1 MGEETLLIVGN
12 GFDLSMGFKT
22 SYGDFMK
29 SSYFPHEETSSLCSY
44 LHNQYEEN
52 MGWIDIENELS
63 EYSRILTT
71 KKLNAKKINTI
82 LDIDSLREEY
92 DELKS
97 SLKCYLQEETKRAFG
112 PSPDNPAKRVIDQ
125 LPAESKIISFN
136 YTSIIER
143 MTRDRFCASKGNLL
157 HIHGSLAP
165 YDDIVFGVE
174 DSAKLSKEHVFLY
187 KAHSPHL
194 KVQEFS
200 DWLNSAE
207 RIIFY
212 GYSLGDTDRQYFEKF
227 FRKLCSD
234 DRTYTE
240 LVFYYYDQS
249 SYDNLIWQ
257 LQMLTNHKL
266 TQLQILNKIE
276 FKNCSM

>member
-22 SYGDFMK
+22 SYGNFMK
-29 SSYFPHEETSSLCSY
+29 SSYFPNKETSTLCSY
-44 LHNQYEEN
+44 LHKQYEEN

-71 KKLNAKKINTI
+71 KKLNAKKFNTI

-97 SLKCYLQEETKRAFG
+97 SLKFYLQEETKRAFG

-125 LPAESKIISFN
+125 LPANSKIISFN
-136 YTSIIER
+136 YKSIIER
-143 MTRDRFCASKGNLL
+143 MTRDRFCTSKGNLL

-187 KAHSPHL
+187 KAHSRHL

-227 FRKLCSD
+227 FRKLCSSD
-234 DRTYTE
+234 SIYTE
-240 LVFYYYDQS
+240 LIFYYYGQA

-257 LQMLTNHKL
+257 LQVLTNHKL
-266 TQLQILNKIE
+266 TQLQIQNKIE
-276 FKNCSM
+276 FINCFI

>member
-1 MGEETLLIVGN
+1 
-12 GFDLSMGFKT
+12 
-22 SYGDFMK
+22 
-29 SSYFPHEETSSLCSY
+29 
-44 LHNQYEEN
+44 

-63 EYSRILTT
+63 EYSRMLTT
-71 KKLNAKKINTI
+71 KKLNAKKYNTI

-187 KAHSPHL
+187 KAYSPHL

-227 FRKLCSD
+227 FRKLCSGD
-234 DRTYTE
+234 SSFTE
-240 LVFYYYDQS
+240 LVFYYYGQA

-266 TQLQILNKIE
+266 TQLQILNKLE
-276 FKNCSM
+276 FIDCSM

>member
-1 MGEETLLIVGN
+1 MAEETLLIVGN

-22 SYGDFMK
+22 SYGDFLR
-29 SSYFPHEETSSLCSY
+29 SSVFPKYDSTLCSY
-44 LHNQYEEN
+44 LRKQFQEN

-63 EYSRILTT
+63 EFSNVISSM
-71 KKLNAKKINTI
+71 KQDAKKKH
-82 LDIDSLREEY
+82 DKWEY
-92 DELKS
+92 DNFRKEYDDLKS
-97 SLKCYLQEETKRAFG
+97 SLKKYLQEETKGQFILKK
-112 PSPDNPAKRVIDQ
+112 DNSAVSVIDH
-125 LPAESKIISFN
+125 LPAGSKIISFN

-143 MTRDRFCASKGNLL
+143 MTRDRFGVSKGNLL

-187 KAHSPHL
+187 KAHSQSL
-194 KVQEFS
+194 KAREFS
-200 DWLNSAE
+200 YWLNSAE

-227 FRKLCSD
+227 FQKLCSENSSNVD
-234 DRTYTE
+234 
-240 LVFYYYDQS
+240 LVFYYYGQS

-257 LQMLTNHKL
+257 LQMLTKHKL
-266 TQLQILNKIE
+266 TQLLTYNQIE
-276 FKNCSM
+276 FIDCSM

>member
-1 MGEETLLIVGN
+1 MEEETLLIVGN

-63 EYSRILTT
+63 EYSRMLTT
-71 KKLNAKKINTI
+71 KKLNAKKFNTI

-97 SLKCYLQEETKRAFG
+97 SLKLYLQEETKRAFC
-112 PSPDNPAKRVIDQ
+112 PSRDNPAKRVIDQ
-125 LPAESKIISFN
+125 LPADSKIISFN

-143 MTRDRFCASKGNLL
+143 LTLGKFQDSNGNLL

-187 KAHSPHL
+187 KAHSRHL
-194 KVQEFS
+194 RVQEFS

-212 GYSLGDTDRQYFEKF
+212 GYSLGDTDRQYFENF
-227 FRKLCSD
+227 FRKLCSGD
-234 DRTYTE
+234 NTYTE
-240 LVFYYYDQS
+240 LVFYYYGQA

-276 FKNCSM
+276 FIDCSM

>member
-44 LHNQYEEN
+44 LHKQYEEN

-71 KKLNAKKINTI
+71 KKLNAKKFNTI

-97 SLKCYLQEETKRAFG
+97 SLKFYLQEATKRAFG
-112 PSPDNPAKRVIDQ
+112 PSPDNLAKRVIDQ
-125 LPAESKIISFN
+125 LPADSKIISFN

-143 MTRDRFCASKGNLL
+143 MTRDRFCTSKGNLL

-187 KAHSPHL
+187 KAHSRHL

-212 GYSLGDTDRQYFEKF
+212 GYSLGDTDRQYFENF
-227 FRKLCSD
+227 FRKLCSSD
-234 DRTYTE
+234 NTYTE
-240 LVFYYYDQS
+240 LIFYYYGQA

-257 LQMLTNHKL
+257 LQVLTNHKL
-266 TQLQILNKIE
+266 TQLQIQNKIE
-276 FKNCSM
+276 FIDCSM

>member
-63 EYSRILTT
+63 EYSRMLTT
-71 KKLNAKKINTI
+71 KKLNAKKFNTI
-82 LDIDSLREEY
+82 LDLDSLREEY

-97 SLKCYLQEETKRAFG
+97 SLKLYLQEETKRAFG
-112 PSPDNPAKRVIDQ
+112 PSRDNPAKRVIDQ
-125 LPAESKIISFN
+125 LPADSKIISFN

-143 MTRDRFCASKGNLL
+143 LTLGKFQDSNGNLL

-187 KAHSPHL
+187 KAHCRHL
-194 KVQEFS
+194 RVQEFS

-212 GYSLGDTDRQYFEKF
+212 GYSLGDTDRQYFENF
-227 FRKLCSD
+227 FRKLCSGD
-234 DRTYTE
+234 TTYAE
-240 LVFYYYDQS
+240 LVFYYYGQA

-276 FKNCSM
+276 FIDCSM

>member
-1 MGEETLLIVGN
+1 
-12 GFDLSMGFKT
+12 
-22 SYGDFMK
+22 
-29 SSYFPHEETSSLCSY
+29 
-44 LHNQYEEN
+44 

-63 EYSRILTT
+63 EYSRMLTT
-71 KKLNAKKINTI
+71 KKLNAQKYNTI

-97 SLKCYLQEETKRAFG
+97 SLKCYLQEETKRAFC
-112 PSPDNPAKRVIDQ
+112 PSSKNPAKRVIDQ
-125 LPAESKIISFN
+125 LPAGSKIISFN

-276 FKNCSM
+276 FINCSM

>member
-29 SSYFPHEETSSLCSY
+29 SSYFPNKETSTLCSY

-63 EYSRILTT
+63 KYSQLLSRFELTPET
-71 KKLNAKKINTI
+71 GKIE
-82 LDIDSLREEY
+82 LGAESFREEY

-97 SLKCYLQEETKRAFG
+97 SLKLYLQEETKRAFG
-112 PSPDNPAKRVIDQ
+112 PSPENPAKRVIDQ
-125 LPAESKIISFN
+125 LPAGSKIISFN

-143 MTRDRFCASKGNLL
+143 LTWDKFKDSKGNLL

-187 KAHSPHL
+187 KAHSRHL

-227 FRKLCSD
+227 FRKLCSSD
-234 DRTYTE
+234 SIYTE
-240 LVFYYYDQS
+240 LIFYYYGQA

-257 LQMLTNHKL
+257 LQVLTNHKL
-266 TQLQILNKIE
+266 TQLQIQNKIE
-276 FKNCSM
+276 FIDCSM

>member
-44 LHNQYEEN
+44 LHKQYEEN

-71 KKLNAKKINTI
+71 KKLNAKKFNTI

-97 SLKCYLQEETKRAFG
+97 SLKFYLQEETKRAFG

-125 LPAESKIISFN
+125 LPADSKIISFN

-143 MTRDRFCASKGNLL
+143 MTRDRFCTSKGNLL

-187 KAHSPHL
+187 KAHSRHL

-200 DWLNSAE
+200 DWLNTAE

-212 GYSLGDTDRQYFEKF
+212 GYSLGDTDRQYFENF
-227 FRKLCSD
+227 FRKLCSGD
-234 DRTYTE
+234 NTYTE
-240 LVFYYYDQS
+240 LVFYYYGQA

-266 TQLQILNKIE
+266 TQLQILNKLE
-276 FKNCSM
+276 FIDCSM

>member
-44 LHNQYEEN
+44 LHKQYEEN

-71 KKLNAKKINTI
+71 KKLNAKKFNTI

-97 SLKCYLQEETKRAFG
+97 SLKFYLQEETKRAFG
-112 PSPDNPAKRVIDQ
+112 PSPDNPAKRVIDP
-125 LPAESKIISFN
+125 LPADSKIISFN

-143 MTRDRFCASKGNLL
+143 MTRDRFCTSKGNLL

-187 KAHSPHL
+187 KAHSRHL

-200 DWLNSAE
+200 DWLNTAE

-212 GYSLGDTDRQYFEKF
+212 GYSLGDTDRQYFENF
-227 FRKLCSD
+227 FRKLCSGD
-234 DRTYTE
+234 NTYTE
-240 LVFYYYDQS
+240 LIFYYYGQA

-257 LQMLTNHKL
+257 LQVLTNHKL
-266 TQLQILNKIE
+266 TQLQIQNKIE
-276 FKNCSM
+276 FIDCSM

>member
-12 GFDLSMGFKT
+12 GFDLSIGFKT

-29 SSYFPHEETSSLCSY
+29 SSYFPHEETSNLCSY
-44 LHNQYEEN
+44 LHKQYEEN

-63 EYSRILTT
+63 EYSRMLAT
-71 KKLNAKKINTI
+71 KKLNAKKYNTI

-187 KAHSPHL
+187 KVHSPHL

>member
-63 EYSRILTT
+63 KYSQLLSRFELTPKT
-71 KKLNAKKINTI
+71 GKIE
-82 LDIDSLREEY
+82 LGAESFREEY
-92 DELKS
+92 EELKT
-97 SLKCYLQEETKRAFG
+97 SLKFYLQEETKRAFG
-112 PSPDNPAKRVIDQ
+112 PSPENPAKRVIDQ
-125 LPAESKIISFN
+125 LPAGSKIISFN

-143 MTRDRFCASKGNLL
+143 MTRDRFCALKSNLL

-165 YDDIVFGVE
+165 NDDIVFGVE
-174 DSAKLSKEHVFLY
+174 DSAKLPKEHVFLY

-212 GYSLGDTDRQYFEKF
+212 GYSLGDTDHQYFEKF

-240 LVFYYYDQS
+240 L
-249 SYDNLIWQ
+249 L
-257 LQMLTNHKL
+257 
-266 TQLQILNKIE
+266 
-276 FKNCSM
+276 

>member
-29 SSYFPHEETSSLCSY
+29 SSYFPYEETSSLCSY
-44 LHNQYEEN
+44 LHKQYEEN

-63 EYSRILTT
+63 EYSRMLTT
-71 KKLNAKKINTI
+71 KKLNAKKFNTI

-97 SLKCYLQEETKRAFG
+97 SLKLYLQEETKRAFD

-125 LPAESKIISFN
+125 LPGDSKIISFN

-143 MTRDRFCASKGNLL
+143 LTWDKFKDSKGNLL

-187 KAHSPHL
+187 KAHSRHL

-200 DWLNSAE
+200 DWLNTAE

-212 GYSLGDTDRQYFEKF
+212 GYSLGDTDRQYFESF
-227 FRKLCSD
+227 FRKLCSSD
-234 DRTYTE
+234 SIYTE
-240 LVFYYYDQS
+240 LIFYYYGQA

-266 TQLQILNKIE
+266 TQLQIQNKIE
-276 FKNCSM
+276 FIDCSM

>member
-29 SSYFPHEETSSLCSY
+29 SSYFPHEETSNLCSY
-44 LHNQYEEN
+44 LHKQYEEN

-63 EYSRILTT
+63 EYSRMLTT
-71 KKLNAKKINTI
+71 KKLNAKKYNTI

-112 PSPDNPAKRVIDQ
+112 PSPDTPAKRVIDQ

-276 FKNCSM
+276 FINCSM

>member
-12 GFDLSMGFKT
+12 GFDLSMGFNT
-22 SYGDFMK
+22 SYGDFMQ
-29 SSYFPHEETSSLCSY
+29 SSYFPNKETSSLCSY
-44 LHNQYEEN
+44 LYDQYEEN

-63 EYSRILTT
+63 EFSRMLTT
-71 KKLNAKKINTI
+71 KKLNAKKINAT
-82 LDIDSLREEY
+82 LDIESFREEY

-97 SLKCYLQEETKRAFG
+97 SLKFYLQEETKRAFC
-112 PSPDNPAKRVIDQ
+112 PSPENHAKRVIDQ
-125 LPAESKIISFN
+125 LPAGSKIISFN

-143 MTRDRFCASKGNLL
+143 LTWDKFKDSKGNLL

-187 KAHSPHL
+187 KAYSPYL
-194 KVQEFS
+194 KVQKFS

-212 GYSLGDTDRQYFEKF
+212 GYSLGDTDRQYFENF
-227 FRKLCSD
+227 FRKLCSGD
-234 DRTYTE
+234 NTYTE
-240 LVFYYYDQS
+240 LVFYYYGQS

-276 FKNCSM
+276 FIDCSM

>member
-12 GFDLSMGFKT
+12 GFDLSIGFKT

-29 SSYFPHEETSSLCSY
+29 SSYFPHEETSNLCSY
-44 LHNQYEEN
+44 LHKQYEEN

-63 EYSRILTT
+63 EYSRMLTT
-71 KKLNAKKINTI
+71 KKLNAKKYNTI
-82 LDIDSLREEY
+82 LDIGSLREEY

-97 SLKCYLQEETKRAFG
+97 SLKFYLQEETKRAFG

-125 LPAESKIISFN
+125 LPAGSKIISFN

-143 MTRDRFCASKGNLL
+143 LTWDKFKDSKGNLL

-187 KAHSPHL
+187 KAYSPHL
-194 KVQEFS
+194 KVREFS

-227 FRKLCSD
+227 FRKLCSGD
-234 DRTYTE
+234 SSFTE
-240 LVFYYYDQS
+240 LVFYYYGQA

-266 TQLQILNKIE
+266 TQLQILNKLE
-276 FKNCSM
+276 FIDCSM

>member
-22 SYGDFMK
+22 SYGDFMQ
-29 SSYFPHEETSSLCSY
+29 SSYFPNKETSSLCSY
-44 LHNQYEEN
+44 LYDQYEEN

-63 EYSRILTT
+63 EFSRMLTT
-71 KKLNAKKINTI
+71 KKLNAKKINAT
-82 LDIDSLREEY
+82 LDIESFREEY

-97 SLKCYLQEETKRAFG
+97 SLKFYLQEETKRAFC
-112 PSPDNPAKRVIDQ
+112 PSPENHAKRVIDQ
-125 LPAESKIISFN
+125 LPAGSKIISFN

-143 MTRDRFCASKGNLL
+143 LTWDKFKDSKGNLL

-187 KAHSPHL
+187 KAYSPYL
-194 KVQEFS
+194 KVQKFS

-212 GYSLGDTDRQYFEKF
+212 GYSLGDTDRQYFENF
-227 FRKLCSD
+227 FRKLCSGD
-234 DRTYTE
+234 TTYTE
-240 LVFYYYDQS
+240 LVFYYYGQS

-276 FKNCSM
+276 FIDSSM

>member
-12 GFDLSMGFKT
+12 GFDLSIGFKT

-29 SSYFPHEETSSLCSY
+29 SSYFPHEETSNLCSY
-44 LHNQYEEN
+44 LHKQYEEN

-63 EYSRILTT
+63 EYSRMLTT
-71 KKLNAKKINTI
+71 KKLNAQKYNTI

-125 LPAESKIISFN
+125 LPADSKIISFN

-187 KAHSPHL
+187 KAHSRHL

-276 FKNCSM
+276 FINCSM

>member
-44 LHNQYEEN
+44 LHKQYEEN

-71 KKLNAKKINTI
+71 KKLNAKKFNTI

-97 SLKCYLQEETKRAFG
+97 SLKFYLQEETKRAFG

-125 LPAESKIISFN
+125 LPADSKIISFN

-143 MTRDRFCASKGNLL
+143 MTRDRFCTSKGNLL

-187 KAHSPHL
+187 KAHSRHL

-200 DWLNSAE
+200 DWLNNAE

-212 GYSLGDTDRQYFEKF
+212 GYSLGDTDRQYFENF
-227 FRKLCSD
+227 FRKLCSSD
-234 DRTYTE
+234 NTYTE
-240 LVFYYYDQS
+240 LIFYYYVQV

-257 LQMLTNHKL
+257 LQVLTNHKL
-266 TQLQILNKIE
+266 TQLQIQNKIE
-276 FKNCSM
+276 FIDCSM

>member
-44 LHNQYEEN
+44 LHKQYEEN

-63 EYSRILTT
+63 EYSRMLTT
-71 KKLNAKKINTI
+71 KKLNAKKFNTI

-97 SLKCYLQEETKRAFG
+97 SLKLYLQEETKRAFG

-143 MTRDRFCASKGNLL
+143 LTWDKFKDSKGNLL

-165 YDDIVFGVE
+165 NDDIVFGVE
-174 DSAKLSKEHVFLY
+174 DSTKLSKEHVFLY
-187 KAHSPHL
+187 KAHSRHL

-200 DWLNSAE
+200 DWLNTAE

-212 GYSLGDTDRQYFEKF
+212 GYSLGDTDRQYFESF
-227 FRKLCSD
+227 FRKLCSGD
-234 DRTYTE
+234 NTYTE
-240 LVFYYYDQS
+240 LVFYYYGQS

-276 FKNCSM
+276 FIDCSM

>member
-12 GFDLSMGFKT
+12 GFDLSIGFKT

-29 SSYFPHEETSSLCSY
+29 SSYFPHEETSNLCSY
-44 LHNQYEEN
+44 LHKQYEEN

-63 EYSRILTT
+63 EYSRMLTT
-71 KKLNAKKINTI
+71 KKLNAKKYNTI
-82 LDIDSLREEY
+82 LDIGSLREEY

-97 SLKCYLQEETKRAFG
+97 SLKCYLQEETNRAFD
-112 PSPDNPAKRVIDQ
+112 PSPDNPANRVIDQ
-125 LPAESKIISFN
+125 LPADSKIISFN

-143 MTRDRFCASKGNLL
+143 LTWDKFKDSKGNLL

-165 YDDIVFGVE
+165 NDDIVFGVE
-174 DSAKLSKEHVFLY
+174 DSAKLPKEHVFLY
-187 KAHSPHL
+187 KAHSRHL

-212 GYSLGDTDRQYFEKF
+212 GYSFGDTDHQYFEKF
-227 FRKLCSD
+227 FRKLCSGD
-234 DRTYTE
+234 SSFTE
-240 LVFYYYDQS
+240 LVFYYYGQA

-266 TQLQILNKIE
+266 TQLQIQNKIE
-276 FKNCSM
+276 FIDCSI

>member
-12 GFDLSMGFKT
+12 GFDLSIGFKT

-29 SSYFPHEETSSLCSY
+29 SSYFPHEETSNLCSY
-44 LHNQYEEN
+44 LHKQYEEN

-63 EYSRILTT
+63 EYSRMLTT
-71 KKLNAKKINTI
+71 KKLNAKKYNTI
-82 LDIDSLREEY
+82 LDIGSLREEY

-97 SLKCYLQEETKRAFG
+97 SLKCYLQEETNRAFD
-112 PSPDNPAKRVIDQ
+112 PSPDNPANRVIDQ
-125 LPAESKIISFN
+125 LPADSKIISFN

-143 MTRDRFCASKGNLL
+143 LTWDKFKDSKGNLL

-187 KAHSPHL
+187 KAYSPHL

-227 FRKLCSD
+227 FRKLCSGD
-234 DRTYTE
+234 SSFTE
-240 LVFYYYDQS
+240 LVFYYYGQA

-266 TQLQILNKIE
+266 TQLQILNKLE
-276 FKNCSM
+276 FIDCSM

>member
-71 KKLNAKKINTI
+71 KKLNAKKFNTI

-112 PSPDNPAKRVIDQ
+112 PSPDNPAKRFIDQ

-276 FKNCSM
+276 FINCSM

>member
-29 SSYFPHEETSSLCSY
+29 SSYFPNKETSTLCSY

-71 KKLNAKKINTI
+71 KKLNAKKFNTI